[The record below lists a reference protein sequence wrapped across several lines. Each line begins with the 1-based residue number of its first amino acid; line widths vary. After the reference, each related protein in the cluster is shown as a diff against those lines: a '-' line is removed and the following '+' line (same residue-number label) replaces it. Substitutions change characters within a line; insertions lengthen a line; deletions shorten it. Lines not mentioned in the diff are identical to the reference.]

1 MQSTKFKNKY
11 RTSSARA
18 AWHDYTGGIY
28 FVTICT
34 KNREHYFGEITYDQ
48 NHEAIMNL
56 TDIGKNTDEQIRDIS
71 THYPYAEIPLWV
83 VMPNHLHCLVIIRN
97 DVTFDCRDA
106 INRVSTDT
114 INRVST
120 DTPTDT
126 VNRVSTDTTVKKGG
140 ITGNDNP
147 MIKQCL
153 GTVIRGLKARAT
165 HFARKNGIYFDW
177 QPRFH
182 DHIVRNQDELNR
194 IAEYI
199 ENNPARWLTDQLN
212 DEVFKDM
219 PEMMK

>member
-48 NHEAIMNL
+48 NHEALMNL
-56 TDIGKNTDEQIRDIS
+56 TDIGKNTDEHIRDIS

-97 DVTFDCRDA
+97 DVTHEQP
-106 INRVSTDT
+106 IS
-114 INRVST
+114 
-120 DTPTDT
+120 P
-126 VNRVSTDTTVKKGG
+126 VKTAS
-140 ITGNDNP
+140 ISIGN
-147 MIKQCL
+147 
-153 GTVIRGLKARAT
+153 
-165 HFARKNGIYFDW
+165 H
-177 QPRFH
+177 
-182 DHIVRNQDELNR
+182 
-194 IAEYI
+194 